1 MSFLLLGVENIG
13 VQIEQPFSV
22 LPLELFCA
30 IIRANVMEQLQAWT
44 RVCTSLCVSAHCLTA
59 ETRVVTDN
67 LTS

>member
-30 IIRANVMEQLQAWT
+30 TIRSNIIEQLK
-44 RVCTSLCVSAHCLTA
+44 VM
-59 ETRVVTDN
+59 RVVVHP
-67 LTS
+67 